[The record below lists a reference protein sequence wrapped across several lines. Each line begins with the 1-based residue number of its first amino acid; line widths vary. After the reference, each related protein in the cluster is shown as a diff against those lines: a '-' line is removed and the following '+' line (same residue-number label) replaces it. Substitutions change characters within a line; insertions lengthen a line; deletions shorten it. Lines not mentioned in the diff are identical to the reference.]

1 MLADGSLGGMHADAY
16 SGMTAIAEGHAW
28 LTDRPGGQGDVS
40 GGESTSIV

>member
-28 LTDRPGGQGDVS
+28 LAG
-40 GGESTSIV
+40 